1 MHPVGG
7 TWASGLGRMPPSG
20 LAVAGQAPGGD
31 QHLYDTRMRTR
42 GNFLASLLFLAVVA
56 IVIWWHPF
64 EHWLAY
70 ATGSYNTPGVA
81 HNYNFFSGS
90 GSDLGEYAIAG
101 AVLSGLG
108 AWYHKHN
115 CHTDRCY
122 RVGKHP
128 TARR

>member
-31 QHLYDTRMRTR
+31 QHLYDTRMRPR
-42 GNFLASLLFLAVVA
+42 CSSPASLLFLSVVA

-90 GSDLGEYAIAG
+90 GSAPAGDSPTG
-101 AVLSGLG
+101 AVG
-108 AWYHKHN
+108 
-115 CHTDRCY
+115 
-122 RVGKHP
+122 
-128 TARR
+128 RRP